1 MTPGTAGLCQIV
13 IKIPP
18 SAPNGDLPVLASIN
32 GVQSPAGVF
41 VTVQQ

>member
-1 MTPGTAGLCQIV
+1 MTSGEAGLYQIV

-18 SAPNGDLPVLASIN
+18 SAPSGDLPVLATID

-41 VTVQQ
+41 ITVQQ